1 MNLQLLVYVK
11 MLDSLLFSW
20 QYEACHLNS
29 LPFLI
34 SVFLPFF
41 PAFYLIVN
49 SLFLLHCCFKLVLK
63 RENIGK
69 DSDAGRDWGKEEKGT
84 TGWDGWMASPTWQTW
99 VWVNSRSW
107 WWTGR
112 PGMLWFME
120 LQRVGHNWV
129 AELNWT
135 ERSRK
140 MDKLSSHW
148 SKPKDLMGHSY
159 CANPGKW
166 GMLWWTFP
174 HEGPHLLGIL
184 SSSTSGNLY

>member
-41 PAFYLIVN
+41 PAFYLTVN

-84 TGWDGWMASPTWQTW
+84 TEDRLDGITDSMDVSLSELRELVMDREAW
-99 VWVNSRSW
+99 VLR
-107 WWTGR
+107 
-112 PGMLWFME
+112 FMGS
-120 LQRVGHNWV
+120 QRVGH
-129 AELNWT
+129 
-135 ERSRK
+135 
-140 MDKLSSHW
+140 D
-148 SKPKDLMGHSY
+148 
-159 CANPGKW
+159 
-166 GMLWWTFP
+166 
-174 HEGPHLLGIL
+174 
-184 SSSTSGNLY
+184 

>member
-84 TGWDGWMASPTWQTW
+84 TEDRLDGITDSMDVSLSELRELVMDREAW
-99 VWVNSRSW
+99 VLR
-107 WWTGR
+107 
-112 PGMLWFME
+112 FMGS
-120 LQRVGHNWV
+120 QRVRH
-129 AELNWT
+129 
-135 ERSRK
+135 
-140 MDKLSSHW
+140 D
-148 SKPKDLMGHSY
+148 
-159 CANPGKW
+159 
-166 GMLWWTFP
+166 
-174 HEGPHLLGIL
+174 
-184 SSSTSGNLY
+184 

>member
-84 TGWDGWMASPTWQTW
+84 TEDEMAGWYHRLDG
-99 VWVNSRSW
+99 
-107 WWTGR
+107 
-112 PGMLWFME
+112 
-120 LQRVGHNWV
+120 RV
-129 AELNWT
+129 
-135 ERSRK
+135 
-140 MDKLSSHW
+140 
-148 SKPKDLMGHSY
+148 
-159 CANPGKW
+159 
-166 GMLWWTFP
+166 
-174 HEGPHLLGIL
+174 
-184 SSSTSGNLY
+184 

>member
-1 MNLQLLVYVK
+1 MNLQLLIYVK

-84 TGWDGWMASPTWQTW
+84 TEDRLDGITDSMDVSLSELRELVMDREAW
-99 VWVNSRSW
+99 VLR
-107 WWTGR
+107 
-112 PGMLWFME
+112 FMGS
-120 LQRVGHNWV
+120 QRVGH
-129 AELNWT
+129 
-135 ERSRK
+135 
-140 MDKLSSHW
+140 D
-148 SKPKDLMGHSY
+148 
-159 CANPGKW
+159 
-166 GMLWWTFP
+166 
-174 HEGPHLLGIL
+174 
-184 SSSTSGNLY
+184 

>member
-84 TGWDGWMASPTWQTW
+84 TEDRLDGITDSMDVSLSELRELVMDREAW
-99 VWVNSRSW
+99 VLR
-107 WWTGR
+107 
-112 PGMLWFME
+112 FMGS
-120 LQRVGHNWV
+120 QRVGH
-129 AELNWT
+129 
-135 ERSRK
+135 
-140 MDKLSSHW
+140 D
-148 SKPKDLMGHSY
+148 
-159 CANPGKW
+159 
-166 GMLWWTFP
+166 
-174 HEGPHLLGIL
+174 
-184 SSSTSGNLY
+184 

>member
-1 MNLQLLVYVK
+1 MNLQLLIYVK

-84 TGWDGWMASPTWQTW
+84 TEDRLDGITDSMDVSLSELRELVMDREAW
-99 VWVNSRSW
+99 VLR
-107 WWTGR
+107 
-112 PGMLWFME
+112 FMGS
-120 LQRVGHNWV
+120 QRVRH
-129 AELNWT
+129 
-135 ERSRK
+135 
-140 MDKLSSHW
+140 D
-148 SKPKDLMGHSY
+148 
-159 CANPGKW
+159 
-166 GMLWWTFP
+166 
-174 HEGPHLLGIL
+174 
-184 SSSTSGNLY
+184 